1 MKNNLSILFSLLFI
15 ISFSSF
21 CQNNFEN
28 GVSPSTYR
36 FFTNKKISGYN
47 KIIYVTEG
55 LDVYNYFGSRLIDEN
70 EDGLIDITM
79 RVKEHLEGDWDFPS
93 TNPRNRIELQI
104 NNDFS
109 SNLLVKDQLVFEDKN
124 IFFGEYSNKKLFYG
138 FSSIDPTFKNQIGID
153 DWKSYFEKYNISEGD
168 DYYYDDFSI
177 EWIPRILSLENG
189 EINDVTSDNLIW
201 SSELINSNAKYVWDQ
216 FVCKGDFDNDGDI
229 DILTSGIQNN
239 VNNPNNSN
247 LSNYNRH
254 QFYIYENIGDGK
266 LKASILDF
274 LDFPENQNNDERLAW
289 SLQEEAYSISDN
301 FDNDPNIEALIE
313 LHFLLDKHVHSGP
326 MSYSDKGM
334 GKQVGYLDIDIPN
347 KTAKFNLLLDD
358 DEYLYNKEWS
368 IKPRFITEFNLIDE
382 EKDLYL
388 FFFTSS
394 AGSPVAKVDGSRPFE
409 EGDFMQ
415 YFKVFEKEIN
425 NNVTSLVDVTEN
437 YFDLDESRT
446 LSLDNS
452 GTFNFID
459 LDDDGDLDIFPQ
471 LGYLPNEVGGGINL
485 FLERPNWINDISKI
499 YYFENTGSNLKLK
512 SYESLVDYGFSNF
525 DGDFSIF
532 NNSGFH
538 EESNML
544 LESFTHINL
553 YSPNDINGDGQ
564 MDFLTAANPDFLKLY
579 TKAEVQNSKI
589 ESAKNVDIIRQEIHP
604 VNKFEPYLYD
614 HKINNFS
621 FNKDTVLRKF
631 DQAFDRVFIIEDTVD
646 NTSEI
651 LNRIDKYG
659 TSPIRSESLLHHIDV
674 GPPTQSITESQ
685 AYSNFKQI
693 GFTPFSGKNFDDKI
707 IWADD
712 RYTFVYHLRKEND
725 ILSRSHSFNLY
736 DQNVSPLPFMVTD
749 FTQLTENNIDYVEF
763 TFSNSVDIN
772 LNSHAYDGSY
782 KVYGIGYENVDTDSL
797 PGLHY
802 GYMILNKNDNSFISE
817 SLSQDYSYDKVVENG
832 VERSYVKMKIDVS
845 SVELDDIYIKIFAV
859 DTEDPNIKT
868 FAFSDVDE
876 DGIIDSEDN
885 CPLVANTDQLDTDSD
900 GIGDVCD
907 TDDDNDTILDDQD
920 NCPLVANT
928 DQADWDNDGIGDV
941 CGDPKPLFTEN
952 VTFVDNVYPNP
963 TDDKLRV
970 TIKPGAAVKDLYFID
985 IAGKKLKPRSI
996 NKIQGGLDVNVS
1008 NLREG
1013 IYLLEV
1019 VTGNELNKVKVIIER

>member
-1 MKNNLSILFSLLFI
+1 
-15 ISFSSF
+15 
-21 CQNNFEN
+21 
-28 GVSPSTYR
+28 
-36 FFTNKKISGYN
+36 
-47 KIIYVTEG
+47 
-55 LDVYNYFGSRLIDEN
+55 
-70 EDGLIDITM
+70 
-79 RVKEHLEGDWDFPS
+79 
-93 TNPRNRIELQI
+93 
-104 NNDFS
+104 
-109 SNLLVKDQLVFEDKN
+109 
-124 IFFGEYSNKKLFYG
+124 
-138 FSSIDPTFKNQIGID
+138 
-153 DWKSYFEKYNISEGD
+153 
-168 DYYYDDFSI
+168 
-177 EWIPRILSLENG
+177 
-189 EINDVTSDNLIW
+189 
-201 SSELINSNAKYVWDQ
+201 
-216 FVCKGDFDNDGDI
+216 
-229 DILTSGIQNN
+229 
-239 VNNPNNSN
+239 
-247 LSNYNRH
+247 
-254 QFYIYENIGDGK
+254 
-266 LKASILDF
+266 
-274 LDFPENQNNDERLAW
+274 
-289 SLQEEAYSISDN
+289 
-301 FDNDPNIEALIE
+301 
-313 LHFLLDKHVHSGP
+313 
-326 MSYSDKGM
+326 
-334 GKQVGYLDIDIPN
+334 
-347 KTAKFNLLLDD
+347 
-358 DEYLYNKEWS
+358 
-368 IKPRFITEFNLIDE
+368 LIDE

-394 AGSPVAKVDGSRPFE
+394 AGSPVSKVDGSRPFE

-459 LDDDGDLDIFPQ
+459 LDNDGDLDIFPQ
-471 LGYLPNEVGGGINL
+471 LGFLPNEVGGGINL

-525 DGDFSIF
+525 NGDFSIF
-532 NNSGFH
+532 NNSGEH
-538 EESNML
+538 EESNVKI
-544 LESFTHINL
+544 ERFTHLNL

-564 MDFLTAANPDFLKLY
+564 MDFLTSSNPDFLKLY

-589 ESAKNVDIIRQEIHP
+589 DSVRNVDIIRQEIHP
-604 VNKFEPYLYD
+604 VNRFEPYLYD

-621 FNKDTVLRKF
+621 FHKDSVLRKF

-651 LNRIDKYG
+651 LDRIDKYG
-659 TSPIRSESLLHHIDV
+659 SSTMRSENSLYHIDIN
-674 GPPTQSITESQ
+674 PPTRSITQSQ

-693 GFTPFSGKNFDDKI
+693 GFTAISGKNFDDKI
-707 IWADD
+707 TWADD

-802 GYMILNKNDNSFISE
+802 GYMMLNKNDNSLISE
-817 SLSQDYSYDKVVENG
+817 SLSQDYSYNKVVENE

-845 SVELDDIYIKIFAV
+845 SIELEDIYIKIFAV

-885 CPLVANTDQLDTDSD
+885 CYLTANTDQLDTDSD

-928 DQADWDNDGIGDV
+928 DQLDTDGDGLGDVCDTDDDNDTILDDQDNCPLVANTDQADWDNDGIGDD

-952 VTFVDNVYPNP
+952 ITFVDNVYPNP

-970 TIKPGAAVKDLYFID
+970 TIKPGVAVKDLYFID

-1013 IYLLEV
+1013 IYLLEL